1 MFKLNDAPP
10 SSEVRPVTDVIH
22 GESITDSYRWLEE
35 QDSGPTRD
43 WIKRQTL
50 YARHYLDNVEGQN
63 VFGPGFAS
71 YSPLKRMTHCEWRR
85 AATSFVSVF
94 PSRNSHAF
102 ICAMAPTAKIVFSS
116 TRAAGRRDT
125 TRR

>member
-35 QDSGPTRD
+35 QDRVRLATGSSGRPY
-43 WIKRQTL
+43 TL
-50 YARHYLDNVEGQN
+50 ATIWTTWRAEN

-102 ICAMAPTAKIVFSS
+102 ICAMAPTAKIVFS
-116 TRAAGRRDT
+116 
-125 TRR
+125 

>member
-10 SSEVRPVTDVIH
+10 SSEVRPSPTSSTANPSPTHIAGWRSKIRVRLAT
-22 GESITDSYRWLEE
+22 GS
-35 QDSGPTRD
+35 SGRPY
-43 WIKRQTL
+43 TL
-50 YARHYLDNVEGQN
+50 ATIWTTLRAEN

-85 AATSFVSVF
+85 AATSFVSIF